1 MKASDTSF
9 IETTVTPTGR
19 RGRRGHHYVWGRCE
33 ACGDV
38 QLVRRAGF
46 TKRKCVMTPGCKG
59 HLVPAEDAQHF
70 DAPVLLAEQRLG
82 AVVVGIIGEKEA
94 G

>member
-1 MKASDTSF
+1 MKASDMSF
-9 IETTVTPTGR
+9 IETTVTPKGKP
-19 RGRRGHHYVWGRCE
+19 GHRGHHYLWGRCE
-33 ACGDV
+33 RCGDV

-59 HLVPAEDAQHF
+59 PLVPAEDAQHF
-70 DAPVLLAEQRLG
+70 GGPVILAQRELG
-82 AVVVGIIGEKEA
+82 AVVIDVVEGRAA